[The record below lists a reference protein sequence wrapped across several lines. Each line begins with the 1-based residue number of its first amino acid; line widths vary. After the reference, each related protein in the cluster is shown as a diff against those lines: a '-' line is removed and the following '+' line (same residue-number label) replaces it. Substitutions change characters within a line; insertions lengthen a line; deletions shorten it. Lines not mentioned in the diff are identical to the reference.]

1 MKKTEKIISEK
12 GLENSVPIE
21 RLAEVSIE
29 LSSGKKLKV
38 TNTVTNIVGIFNF
51 VENPKNRF
59 LDIGGVR
66 INISQIAYMQWE
78 NVNSY
83 AVDRQV
89 KN

>member
-1 MKKTEKIISEK
+1 MGKLIPEEI
-12 GLENSVPIE
+12 LENSVPIE
-21 RLAEVSIE
+21 NLIELSIE
-29 LSSGKKLKV
+29 LSSGKILKI
-38 TNTVTNIVGIFNF
+38 TNTATNIVGIYNF

-59 LDIGGVR
+59 LDIGGVK

-83 AVDRQV
+83 AIDRRV

>member
-1 MKKTEKIISEK
+1 MGKSISENV
-12 GLENSVPIE
+12 LENSVPIE
-21 RLAEVSIE
+21 KLAEVSIE

-59 LDIGGVR
+59 LDIGGIR
-66 INISQIAYMQWE
+66 INISQIAYMQWSD
-78 NVNSY
+78 VNSY